1 MITFKT
7 MSFSLAF
14 SLFMLSLSLSL
25 SLLAHYTLL
34 YAAFMYREKNGKEQL
49 GWPLCWFGLLLEAI
63 LIDRYIERGRGRG

>member
-1 MITFKT
+1 

-25 SLLAHYTLL
+25 SLWAHYTLL

-63 LIDRYIERGRGRG
+63 LIDIEGEGE

>member
-1 MITFKT
+1 

-14 SLFMLSLSLSL
+14 SLFMLSLSL

-63 LIDRYIERGRGRG
+63 LIDI

>member
-1 MITFKT
+1 
-7 MSFSLAF
+7 MSIWTTKNDNFQNNE
-14 SLFMLSLSLSL
+14 LFLGFLTLYALSLSLSL

-63 LIDRYIERGRGRG
+63 LIDI